1 MFDPAMVTVGLALAL
16 SGARTRIQVHAAL
29 EQAWDALD
37 EALDHREPV
46 ARALLREAIGGALGE
61 RTFTNACAW
70 SALDELRAML
80 LALDEGLDQD
90 ARAMA
95 ERVDHEPD
103 TSAPLAALAEW
114 VEQCHRSPTRVDRTL
129 AAVHE
134 GLAPLRAHRVAR
146 LFDLALRLSAEPR
159 ARVYAWLAARGVD
172 VRGPLAADPLIEAEP
187 RVRALALY
195 GAHRPKSAL
204 RFDAP
209 SALAMAR
216 MIADWTRFAS
226 HPRVLFYRYQQHVG
240 PRMWP
245 EALAQIAR
253 WPLSIEARAELVRTM
268 DRTPARIV
276 ARPLS
281 GGRWACGRC
290 DSEEVRAMRQWSDR
304 DADDAAIE
312 GAVATAGEVEFQCAT
327 CELRYWASWDEDTL
341 STEAPEPEAWSV

>member
-1 MFDPAMVTVGLALAL
+1 MVTVGLSLAL
-16 SGARTRIQVHAAL
+16 SGARTRIQVQDAL

-46 ARALLREAIGGALGE
+46 VRALLREAIGSALGE
-61 RTFTNACAW
+61 RAFTSACAW

-80 LALDEGLDQD
+80 DALDEGLDQD

-95 ERVDHEPD
+95 QRVDEEPA
-103 TSAPLAALAEW
+103 TPAPLVALAQW
-114 VEQCHRSPTRVDRTL
+114 IEQCQRSPTRIDRTL

-134 GLAPLRAHRVAR
+134 GLAPLRAHRAAR
-146 LFDLALRLSAEPR
+146 LFDLALRLPAEPR
-159 ARVYAWLAARGVD
+159 ARVYAWLAARAVD
-172 VRGPLAADPLIEAEP
+172 VRGPLAADPVIEAEP

-195 GAHRPKSAL
+195 GASRARSPA
-204 RFDAP
+204 RFEAP
-209 SALAMAR
+209 SELAMAR

-240 PRMWP
+240 PRAWP
-245 EALAQIAR
+245 EALAQMAR
-253 WPLSIEARAELVRTM
+253 WPLSIEARAELARTV

-290 DSEEVRAMRQWSDR
+290 DSEAVRAMRRWSDEG
-304 DADDAAIE
+304 DARSEA
-312 GAVATAGEVEFQCAT
+312 GSGEVEFQCAD
-327 CELRYWASWDEDTL
+327 CGLRYWASWDEDTL